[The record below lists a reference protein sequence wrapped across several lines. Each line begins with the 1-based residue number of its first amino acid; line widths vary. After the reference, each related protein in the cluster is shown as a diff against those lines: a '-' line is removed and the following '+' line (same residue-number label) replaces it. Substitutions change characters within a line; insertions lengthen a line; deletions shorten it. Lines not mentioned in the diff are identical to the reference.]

1 MKRVDDKCSIN
12 SKFHT
17 PINCLHFKKD
27 LMPSVFE
34 QRNVNVVTENVKFSH
49 NTAFISKGEAQRFV
63 IQLEASIPIEQK
75 RDRETTTRRRRRSW
89 GMHPHR
95 FDSTSKI
102 VANHST
108 HPDDLLLTTN
118 CGNCSTLSGG
128 DVHEQHAQ
136 SWQIWAIGLAFVTLI
151 SSCAVVGIVL
161 LPLIGARR
169 YKKILNWCIGLGVGS
184 LSGSAVFNLI
194 PSAFEIDA
202 TTGQTPLL
210 LWTLLAGI
218 YAFYLVDNGIK
229 MISERRKKDNN
240 SSVRVLNVKPVTSEI
255 MGSGV
260 SLTSI
265 DEGKVSMGGVY
276 TSNCSLVQVKPYPN
290 QSSSPQHTY
299 FDYGKELLSVAS
311 GLCSHDHP
319 ISIGQKRQISSIAWM
334 VIFGDAIHNF
344 IDGLSIGAAFAYNL
358 FDGISVSIA
367 VFCEEFPHE
376 LALTCYLGFV
386 IGVILGEIPNASM
399 YIYSLAGGMF
409 LFISLAN
416 MLPDMNKK
424 VEEKLKHDFM
434 SGLKLFFIQFSG
446 IVFGLLC
453 MFTLA
458 MMPESEPKEA
468 AKTILKKAIGTTHSK
483 LTHALTKAIDRGYDK
498 TKMKQKLLEV
508 HSEEEDVEKIL
519 NAVFAESSQ
528 LSRPSGRKSRFDH
541 VDDEKSTEIKTSNN
555 SDSASSATAKPA
567 VENSKVQ
574 EIMLKAQR
582 MIEERK
588 KVLQVN
594 SFPYVVNFEY
604 ENSLNSRICQLQ
616 PSKIAPDQAKEFMN
630 ASLLRVNRMAELR
643 QSIASKLPA
652 LMNYQSVARQPGKPT
667 PLILDSEG
675 RTVDTDGRAVQ
686 LIQRQPTL
694 KANIRAE
701 KVALFN
707 KAVQETAQATDDR
720 ITENAT
726 FFDKRVK
733 VKGPGRARREF
744 SFKEDGEYVKQ
755 ANRLRAKCRLERL
768 QQEISLASKKT
779 GISSAVKLAM
789 VVPRVAESVEA
800 EVPNVE
806 WWDSVILPGET
817 YDVDLDSLNFDIIT
831 NLIEH
836 PVQLKPP
843 GEHSDRN
850 CLKVYLTK
858 KEQKKLRRQNRR
870 ETQREKTEK
879 IRLGLEP
886 PPEPK
891 VKISNLMRVLE
902 SQAIQDPTKMEA
914 HVREQMAKRL
924 KKHEEANLA
933 RKLTHEQRIM
943 KRAKKISDDLS
954 TGVQVAV
961 YRVLDLSDPAKK
973 FKVEMNAK
981 QIHMTGTV
989 VLHKD
994 INVIV
999 VEGGPKQ
1006 QRFFK
1011 RLMMHRIKWEDQQI
1025 PGTSK
1030 KQSPP
1035 NRCFLIWEGIVKK
1048 KAFGEIK
1055 FKMCPLEKLAREYF
1069 QKHGVEYYWDMAYSR
1084 AIMEQ
1089 NDAESTTS
1097 EINLKHVLTF
1107 RSKEHFLNMPL
1118 AEKRNLYACG
1128 NNFVTLENVPTVD
1141 KMFHCNQN
1149 VEFAK
1154 KFSLWQGDITSLE
1167 VNAIVNAAN
1176 SALRVGGGVD
1186 GAIHRAAGKELS
1198 EETYTLGGCPPGF
1211 AKITAGYRLP
1221 AKYVIHTV
1229 GPTDGNPETLK
1240 SCYENCFDICSKKG
1254 LNSIAFP
1261 CVGTGIYGFPNDKAC
1276 EIAVTTAL
1284 EWLKTAENMKTF
1296 CIE

>member
-1 MKRVDDKCSIN
+1 
-12 SKFHT
+12 
-17 PINCLHFKKD
+17 
-27 LMPSVFE
+27 
-34 QRNVNVVTENVKFSH
+34 
-49 NTAFISKGEAQRFV
+49 
-63 IQLEASIPIEQK
+63 
-75 RDRETTTRRRRRSW
+75 
-89 GMHPHR
+89 MHPHR

-102 VANHST
+102 VSNHST
-108 HPDDLLLTTN
+108 HPDDLLTTN
-118 CGNCSTLSGG
+118 CWNCSTLPGG
-128 DVHEQHAQ
+128 DVHQQHA
-136 SWQIWAIGLAFVTLI
+136 SWQIWTIGLAFITLI
-151 SSCAVVGIVL
+151 SSCAAVGIVL

-169 YKKILNWCIGLGVGS
+169 YKKILNWFVGLGVGS

-202 TTGQTPLL
+202 TTGHTPLL

-218 YAFYLVDNGIK
+218 YGFCLVDNGIK
-229 MISERRKKDNN
+229 MISERRKKVDN
-240 SSVRVLNVKPVTSEI
+240 SSVRVLNVKPVTNEI

-265 DEGKVSMGGVY
+265 DEGKVSTGGVY

-299 FDYGKELLSVAS
+299 FDYGKELLSVAT

-319 ISIGQKRQISSIAWM
+319 ISSIGQKRHISSIAWM

-344 IDGLSIGAAFAYNL
+344 IDGLSIGAAFSYNL

-376 LALTCYLGFV
+376 LGDVAILISSGMTIRQALFYNILSALTCYIGFV
-386 IGVILGEIPNASM
+386 IGVILGEIPHASM

-409 LFISLAN
+409 MFISLAN

-424 VEEKLKHDFM
+424 VEDKLKHDFM
-434 SGLKLFFIQFSG
+434 SGFKLFFIQFSG

-458 MMPESEPKEA
+458 MVEKIFEISKTHETFVTLDGFSVKMPESEPKEA
-468 AKTILKKAIGTTHSK
+468 AKIILKKAIGTTHSK

-519 NAVFAESSQ
+519 NAVFSESSQ
-528 LSRPSGRKSRFDH
+528 LIKPSGRKSRFDR
-541 VDDEKSTEIKTSNN
+541 VDDEKSSEIKTSDNL
-555 SDSASSATAKPA
+555 DSVASAASEKPA
-567 VENSKVQ
+567 LENSKVQ

-643 QSIASKLPA
+643 QSIANKLPA
-652 LMNYQSVARQPGKPT
+652 LMNYQAVARQPGKPT

-720 ITENAT
+720 VTENAT

-744 SFKEDGEYVKQ
+744 SFKQDGEYVKQ

-954 TGVQVAV
+954 TGVHVAV

-1089 NDAESTTS
+1089 NDAESTT
-1097 EINLKHVLTF
+1097 
-1107 RSKEHFLNMPL
+1107 
-1118 AEKRNLYACG
+1118 A
-1128 NNFVTLENVPTVD
+1128 
-1141 KMFHCNQN
+1141 
-1149 VEFAK
+1149 
-1154 KFSLWQGDITSLE
+1154 
-1167 VNAIVNAAN
+1167 
-1176 SALRVGGGVD
+1176 
-1186 GAIHRAAGKELS
+1186 
-1198 EETYTLGGCPPGF
+1198 
-1211 AKITAGYRLP
+1211 
-1221 AKYVIHTV
+1221 
-1229 GPTDGNPETLK
+1229 
-1240 SCYENCFDICSKKG
+1240 
-1254 LNSIAFP
+1254 
-1261 CVGTGIYGFPNDKAC
+1261 
-1276 EIAVTTAL
+1276 
-1284 EWLKTAENMKTF
+1284 
-1296 CIE
+1296 

>member
-1 MKRVDDKCSIN
+1 
-12 SKFHT
+12 
-17 PINCLHFKKD
+17 
-27 LMPSVFE
+27 
-34 QRNVNVVTENVKFSH
+34 
-49 NTAFISKGEAQRFV
+49 
-63 IQLEASIPIEQK
+63 
-75 RDRETTTRRRRRSW
+75 
-89 GMHPHR
+89 MHPHR

-102 VANHST
+102 VTNHST
-108 HPDDLLLTTN
+108 HPDDLLTTN
-118 CGNCSTLSGG
+118 CWNCSTLPGG
-128 DVHEQHAQ
+128 DVHQQHA
-136 SWQIWAIGLAFVTLI
+136 SWQIWAIGLAFITLI
-151 SSCAVVGIVL
+151 SSCAAVGIVL

-169 YKKILNWCIGLGVGS
+169 YKKILNWFVGLGVGS

-202 TTGQTPLL
+202 TTGHTPLL

-218 YAFYLVDNGIK
+218 YAFCMVDNGIK
-229 MISERRKKDNN
+229 MISERRKKDDN
-240 SSVRVLNVKPVTSEI
+240 SSVRVLNVKPVTNEI

-260 SLTSI
+260 SLTSV
-265 DEGKVSMGGVY
+265 DE
-276 TSNCSLVQVKPYPN
+276 VKPYPN

-299 FDYGKELLSVAS
+299 FDYGKELLSVAT

-319 ISIGQKRQISSIAWM
+319 ISSIGQKRHISSIAWM

-344 IDGLSIGAAFAYNL
+344 IDGLSIGAAFSYNL

-376 LALTCYLGFV
+376 LGDVA
-386 IGVILGEIPNASM
+386 ILISSGMTI
-399 YIYSLAGGMF
+399 SLAGGMF
-409 LFISLAN
+409 MFISLAN

-424 VEEKLKHDFM
+424 VEDKLKHDFM
-434 SGLKLFFIQFSG
+434 SGFKLFFIQFSG

-458 MMPESEPKEA
+458 MVENFVTLDGFSVKMPESEPKEA
-468 AKTILKKAIGTTHSK
+468 AKIILKKAIGTTHSK

-519 NAVFAESSQ
+519 NAVFSDSSQ
-528 LSRPSGRKSRFDH
+528 LIKPSGRKSRFDR
-541 VDDEKSTEIKTSNN
+541 VDDEKSSEIKTSDNL
-555 SDSASSATAKPA
+555 DSVASAASAKPA
-567 VENSKVQ
+567 LENSKVQ

-588 KVLQVN
+588 KVL
-594 SFPYVVNFEY
+594 
-604 ENSLNSRICQLQ
+604 QLQ

-643 QSIASKLPA
+643 QSIANKLPA
-652 LMNYQSVARQPGKPT
+652 LMNYQAVARQPGKPT

-720 ITENAT
+720 VTENAT

-744 SFKEDGEYVKQ
+744 SFKQDGEYVKQ

-858 KEQKKLRRQNRR
+858 KEQKKLRRQNRK

-954 TGVQVAV
+954 TGVHVAV

-1089 NDAESTTS
+1089 NDAESTT
-1097 EINLKHVLTF
+1097 
-1107 RSKEHFLNMPL
+1107 
-1118 AEKRNLYACG
+1118 A
-1128 NNFVTLENVPTVD
+1128 
-1141 KMFHCNQN
+1141 
-1149 VEFAK
+1149 
-1154 KFSLWQGDITSLE
+1154 
-1167 VNAIVNAAN
+1167 
-1176 SALRVGGGVD
+1176 
-1186 GAIHRAAGKELS
+1186 
-1198 EETYTLGGCPPGF
+1198 
-1211 AKITAGYRLP
+1211 
-1221 AKYVIHTV
+1221 
-1229 GPTDGNPETLK
+1229 
-1240 SCYENCFDICSKKG
+1240 
-1254 LNSIAFP
+1254 
-1261 CVGTGIYGFPNDKAC
+1261 
-1276 EIAVTTAL
+1276 
-1284 EWLKTAENMKTF
+1284 
-1296 CIE
+1296 

>member
-1 MKRVDDKCSIN
+1 
-12 SKFHT
+12 
-17 PINCLHFKKD
+17 
-27 LMPSVFE
+27 
-34 QRNVNVVTENVKFSH
+34 
-49 NTAFISKGEAQRFV
+49 
-63 IQLEASIPIEQK
+63 
-75 RDRETTTRRRRRSW
+75 
-89 GMHPHR
+89 MHPHR
-95 FDSTSKI
+95 FDSTTKI
-102 VANHST
+102 VSNHST
-108 HPDDLLLTTN
+108 HPDDLLTTN
-118 CGNCSTLSGG
+118 CWNCSTLPGG
-128 DVHEQHAQ
+128 DVHQQHA
-136 SWQIWAIGLAFVTLI
+136 SWQIWTIGLAFITLI
-151 SSCAVVGIVL
+151 SSCAAVGIVL

-169 YKKILNWCIGLGVGS
+169 YKKILNWFVGLGVGS

-202 TTGQTPLL
+202 TTGHTPLL

-218 YAFYLVDNGIK
+218 YGFCLVDNGIK
-229 MISERRKKDNN
+229 MISERRKKNGN
-240 SSVRVLNVKPVTSEI
+240 SSVRVLNVKPVTNEI

-265 DEGKVSMGGVY
+265 DEGKVSTGGVY

-299 FDYGKELLSVAS
+299 FDYGKELLSVAT

-319 ISIGQKRQISSIAWM
+319 ISSIGQKRRISSIAWM

-344 IDGLSIGAAFAYNL
+344 IDGLSIGAAFSYNL

-376 LALTCYLGFV
+376 LGDVAILISSGMTIRQALFYNILSALTCYIGFV
-386 IGVILGEIPNASM
+386 IGVILGEISHASM

-409 LFISLAN
+409 MFISLAN

-424 VEEKLKHDFM
+424 VEDKLKHDFM
-434 SGLKLFFIQFSG
+434 SGFKLFFIQFSG

-458 MMPESEPKEA
+458 MVENFVTLDGFSVKMPESEPKEA
-468 AKTILKKAIGTTHSK
+468 AKIILKKAIGTAHSK

-519 NAVFAESSQ
+519 NAVFSESSQ
-528 LSRPSGRKSRFDH
+528 LIKPSGRKSRFDR
-541 VDDEKSTEIKTSNN
+541 VDDEKSSEIKTSDNL
-555 SDSASSATAKPA
+555 DSVASAASEKPA
-567 VENSKVQ
+567 LENSKVQ

-643 QSIASKLPA
+643 QSIANKLPA
-652 LMNYQSVARQPGKPT
+652 LMNYQAVSRQPGKPT

-720 ITENAT
+720 VTENAT

-744 SFKEDGEYVKQ
+744 SFKQDGEYVKQ

-858 KEQKKLRRQNRR
+858 KEQKKLRRQNRK

-954 TGVQVAV
+954 TGVHVAV

-1089 NDAESTTS
+1089 NDAESTT
-1097 EINLKHVLTF
+1097 
-1107 RSKEHFLNMPL
+1107 
-1118 AEKRNLYACG
+1118 A
-1128 NNFVTLENVPTVD
+1128 
-1141 KMFHCNQN
+1141 
-1149 VEFAK
+1149 
-1154 KFSLWQGDITSLE
+1154 
-1167 VNAIVNAAN
+1167 
-1176 SALRVGGGVD
+1176 
-1186 GAIHRAAGKELS
+1186 
-1198 EETYTLGGCPPGF
+1198 
-1211 AKITAGYRLP
+1211 
-1221 AKYVIHTV
+1221 
-1229 GPTDGNPETLK
+1229 
-1240 SCYENCFDICSKKG
+1240 
-1254 LNSIAFP
+1254 
-1261 CVGTGIYGFPNDKAC
+1261 
-1276 EIAVTTAL
+1276 
-1284 EWLKTAENMKTF
+1284 
-1296 CIE
+1296 